1 MLAERRDFTVAT
13 YSSARGTG
21 ARLIVSTLTGNGCG
35 AGAFASVLSHPVLMK
50 AAASATGA
58 RTASLLNFRIARSL
72 RLNPYLVKD
81 ARCSERDS
89 KPELSVLRRSSVRII
104 FVRRCAI

>member
-21 ARLIVSTLTGNGCG
+21 ARLIVSTFTGNGCG
-35 AGAFASVLSHPVLMK
+35 AGAFASVVSPPVRTK
-50 AAASATGA
+50 GAARAAGAGAAS
-58 RTASLLNFRIARSL
+58 LVNFRLARSL
-72 RLNPYLVKD
+72 RLNTYLIKD

-89 KPELSVLRRSSVRII
+89 KPELSVLRRWSVRII